1 MGTKGFIGEFEQ
13 VVLLAI
19 LQLKD
24 QAYAPDISRK
34 LESDAGRPV
43 SRGSLYSTL
52 DRLERKGLLLWRI
65 EASSE
70 NREGHQKRCFSVTAA
85 GVGALRASREMLQTL
100 WKGLDEVLTEP
111 AS

>member
-1 MGTKGFIGEFEQ
+1 MGRKGFIGEFEQ

-24 QAYAPDISRK
+24 TAYAPDISRK
-34 LESDAGRPV
+34 LELDAGRPV

-52 DRLERKGLLLWRI
+52 DRLERKGLLRWHI

-70 NREGHQKRCFSVTAA
+70 NRDGHQKRCFSVTAA
-85 GVGALRASREMLQTL
+85 GVDALKASREMLQTL
-100 WKGLDEVLTEP
+100 WKGLDDVLTESAP
-111 AS
+111 